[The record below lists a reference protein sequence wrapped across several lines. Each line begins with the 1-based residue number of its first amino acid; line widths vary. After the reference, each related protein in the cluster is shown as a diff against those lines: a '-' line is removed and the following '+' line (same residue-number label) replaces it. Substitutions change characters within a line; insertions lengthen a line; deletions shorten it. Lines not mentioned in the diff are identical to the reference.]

1 MFARRQIGTYINVHC
16 SPFAENYKN
25 IFEAYGSL
33 HCLCKEIYP
42 LPIYP
47 SDGYGPKPYCPNV
60 HQRFGIPGSHHQNF
74 IAFDPHMFIL
84 DVPQSISK
92 SLYLSNHSYHLVM
105 TNSSPWKIT
114 IFKFGKP
121 SISMG
126 HLYHGYVSHN
136 QRVVIIHKIPI
147 LAAPQPVFHGELS
160 MLLAEKFRKFPG
172 SSFPEFPKAII
183 WLWLTACH
191 GKSVYSWENHL

>member
-1 MFARRQIGTYINVHC
+1 VVHKLLINPDCWGQLLGGPRIFPLTLPILWEPYDIKSEPRVFALQTILRLWSFFLVRCKLGKKMTTPWVSDPCLPVGKIGKYINVHC

-60 HQRFGIPGSHHQNF
+60 HQRFGISGSHHQNF

-105 TNSSPWKIT
+105 TNSS
-114 IFKFGKP
+114 
-121 SISMG
+121 
-126 HLYHGYVSHN
+126 
-136 QRVVIIHKIPI
+136 
-147 LAAPQPVFHGELS
+147 
-160 MLLAEKFRKFPG
+160 
-172 SSFPEFPKAII
+172 
-183 WLWLTACH
+183 
-191 GKSVYSWENHL
+191 ENHHF